1 MTGRSGPPPTRRGIE
16 FDLAAS
22 SLIKCLRRGQEEQA
36 IRWAVELDAS
46 GYGQY
51 VWKRLIIAVS
61 EDVGLAEPTLPA
73 TIHALHQTALH
84 LQKRK
89 DDRQAPWRLQ
99 MIHAV
104 LLLSRADKSRIVDHA
119 LIWAYAD
126 RGPLEVDPAA
136 IDKHTAAGRRLGRGF
151 AQFWRD
157 GTLLA
162 DPATGELAHEHTL
175 ADPYRAKAIE
185 ATVGEQP

>member
-1 MTGRSGPPPTRRGIE
+1 MTMRSGPPPTRRGIP
-16 FDLAAS
+16 FDIAAS

-46 GYGQY
+46 GFTAY
-51 VWKRLIIAVS
+51 VWKRLLIAVS
-61 EDVGLAEPTLPA
+61 EDIGLAEPALPA

-84 LQKRK
+84 LLKQR

-104 LLLSRADKSRIVDHA
+104 LLIVRARKSRICDEA
-119 LIWAYAD
+119 LIWAYAENE
-126 RGPLEVDPAA
+126 PLQPDDTSL
-136 IDKHTAAGRRLGRGF
+136 DKHTRRGRQMGRGW
-151 AQFWRD
+151 AEFWQR

-162 DPATGELAHEHTL
+162 DPETGELSYEPTL
-175 ADPYRAKAIE
+175 PSPYRERAIQ
-185 ATVGEQP
+185 ATTGQG